1 MSERYVVLALTGMA
15 IMVAS
20 TGCAVG
26 ARGPEA
32 QRTPFVRPLPDTNE
46 YARLLGQDDAVKMRS
61 GMMTLAPGADCGAHS
76 TDNYEELIICLAG
89 AGEIETEGVGRRPI
103 SAGQYAYNPPR
114 TRHNVFNTGTERL
127 RYIYVVAPAEDA
139 QQSPHE

>member
-1 MSERYVVLALTGMA
+1 MSGRLVSLALMGIA
-15 IMVAS
+15 VMVGS
-20 TGCAVG
+20 TGCAPG
-26 ARGPEA
+26 AHGPDV
-32 QRTPFVRPLPDTNE
+32 QRTPFVRPLPDSNE
-46 YARLLGQDDAVKMRS
+46 YVRLLSKDDAVRMRS

-89 AGEIETEGVGRRPI
+89 AGEIESEGLGRRPI
-103 SAGQYAYNPPR
+103 AAGQYAYNPPH

-139 QQSPHE
+139 QHPPHE